1 MMVTAAK
8 NNDHSGHKIFVSHLV
23 TAAKNNDYFG
33 PKLFVSHV
41 IFIQF
46 NKILSREYKV

>member
-1 MMVTAAK
+1 MMMTAAK
-8 NNDHSGHKIFVSHLV
+8 NNDYSGHKIFVSHLV